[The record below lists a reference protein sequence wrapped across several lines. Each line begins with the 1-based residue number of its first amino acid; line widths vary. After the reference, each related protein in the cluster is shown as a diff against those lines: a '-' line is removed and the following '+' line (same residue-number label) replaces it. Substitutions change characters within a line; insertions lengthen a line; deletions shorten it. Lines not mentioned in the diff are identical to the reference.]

1 ADGEHSILQFLFRP
15 LPRTLAKTGSCFIH
29 IIQAPAIG
37 SALECKGPGKRLRRR
52 SRRARPGAIQDP
64 PFRISTKAG
73 KDTGEK
79 PENRKQNSEVR
90 RQPTHAGQQARPT
103 PAWCRRLPARY
114 EGDLPAAVGVAE
126 TEEYDD

>member
-1 ADGEHSILQFLFRP
+1 MASTPFFSSSFVHCPGRWRKPVL
-15 LPRTLAKTGSCFIH
+15 CFIH

-79 PENRKQNSEVR
+79 PENRSQKSDVSPATGGAELNSLGLNGA
-90 RQPTHAGQQARPT
+90 AGGGA
-103 PAWCRRLPARY
+103 
-114 EGDLPAAVGVAE
+114 DV
-126 TEEYDD
+126 

>member
-1 ADGEHSILQFLFRP
+1 MASTPFFSSSFVHCPGRWRKPVL
-15 LPRTLAKTGSCFIH
+15 CFIH

-79 PENRKQNSEVR
+79 PENRKQKSEVR
-90 RQPTHAGQQARPT
+90 RQPRH
-103 PAWCRRLPARY
+103 RRRRIEQPVTKRRRRRRRTASGRNFDGGGGY
-114 EGDLPAAVGVAE
+114 
-126 TEEYDD
+126 